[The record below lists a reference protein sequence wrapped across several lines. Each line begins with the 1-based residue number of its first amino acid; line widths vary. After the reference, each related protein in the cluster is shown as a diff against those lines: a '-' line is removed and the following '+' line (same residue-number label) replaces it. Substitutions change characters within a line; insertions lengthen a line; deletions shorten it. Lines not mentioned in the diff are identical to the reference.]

1 MVQDDRL
8 IEDHALGLPMA
19 LDDRLYDDHA
29 IGLLVMAPGVLF

>member
-1 MVQDDRL
+1 MAQDDRL
-8 IEDHALGLPMA
+8 IEDHAIGLPMA